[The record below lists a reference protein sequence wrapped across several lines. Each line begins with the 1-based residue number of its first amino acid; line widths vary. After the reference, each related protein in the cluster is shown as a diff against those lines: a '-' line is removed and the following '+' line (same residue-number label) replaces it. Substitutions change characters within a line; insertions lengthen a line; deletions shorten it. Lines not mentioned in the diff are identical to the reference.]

1 MLFRGIVM
9 YKAYIF
15 DFDYTLGDSTDGIVQ
30 SVLYALEKLQ
40 EEARAI
46 EEIRRTIGLSLKE
59 TYFTLTGSKN
69 EEEADL
75 FAKYFKEK
83 ADEVMVASTQI
94 YEPVKEVFTSLREKG
109 CRVGIVT
116 TKYHYRIDAILAKFD
131 MNDMVDIIVGGED
144 VKTPKPDP
152 EGLLFAIEQL
162 QLGKTDILYVG
173 DSIVDAKTAE
183 AAGVDFAGVLTGTTT
198 AEDFAKYRNICIVDD
213 LYELQKN
220 IE

>member
-1 MLFRGIVM
+1 M

-40 EEARAI
+40 EEPKAT
-46 EEIRRTIGLSLKE
+46 EEIRKTIGLSLKE

-69 EEEADL
+69 EERAEQ
-75 FAKYFKEK
+75 FAAYFKEK

-94 YEPVKEVFTSLREKG
+94 YEPVKEVFSFLREKG
-109 CRVGIVT
+109 CKIGIVT

-162 QLGKTDILYVG
+162 QLERTDILYVG
-173 DSIVDAKTAE
+173 DSIVDAETAE
-183 AAGVDFAGVLTGTTT
+183 AAKVDFAGVLMGTTS

-213 LYELQKN
+213 LYELQ
-220 IE
+220 

>member
-1 MLFRGIVM
+1 M

-30 SVLYALEKLQ
+30 SVLYALSQLEDEPKTT
-40 EEARAI
+40 
-46 EEIRRTIGLSLKE
+46 EEIRKTIGLSLKE
-59 TYFTLTGSKN
+59 TYFALTGSKN
-69 EEEADL
+69 EERAEQ
-75 FAKYFKEK
+75 FAAYFKEK

-94 YEPVKEVFTSLREKG
+94 YEPVKEVFSFLREKG
-109 CRVGIVT
+109 CKIGIVT

-152 EGLLFAIEQL
+152 EGLLFAIEKL
-162 QLGKTDILYVG
+162 QLERTDILYVG

-183 AAGVDFAGVLTGTTT
+183 AAKVDFAGVLTGTTS

-213 LYELQKN
+213 LYELQ
-220 IE
+220 